1 MDNPDRPVFTPEI
14 DFHIE
19 QVQNQA
25 DRLAWQ
31 QLRALQVP
39 TAISRKMMKAAY
51 PPEFVGPPDPQ
62 KPKEILLHIRTY
74 ARTLYLAEG
83 NFYQTGAHVEEQLRK
98 LADRIVERVGATVA
112 DVEESAVKLNIS
124 LSHHG
129 VSMGQMQLAAL
140 REVNELIGKRLE
152 PQGITSGKSESVAKV
167 NKSPRIRDSVDC
179 PEAARKMEEH
189 VQTRGITMTQFA
201 IEVGTSDR
209 TLRKFRN
216 TGRVKKSIFADI
228 AKAMGITKESLLNI

>member
-98 LADRIVERVGATVA
+98 LADRIVERVG
-112 DVEESAVKLNIS
+112 N
-124 LSHHG
+124 
-129 VSMGQMQLAAL
+129 
-140 REVNELIGKRLE
+140 RCR
-152 PQGITSGKSESVAKV
+152 
-167 NKSPRIRDSVDC
+167 C
-179 PEAARKMEEH
+179 
-189 VQTRGITMTQFA
+189 RGICCKAQHQPFA
-201 IEVGTSDR
+201 SWCLDGADAVGCTKRSERTHRETTRTS
-209 TLRKFRN
+209 RN
-216 TGRVKKSIFADI
+216 HKR
-228 AKAMGITKESLLNI
+228 